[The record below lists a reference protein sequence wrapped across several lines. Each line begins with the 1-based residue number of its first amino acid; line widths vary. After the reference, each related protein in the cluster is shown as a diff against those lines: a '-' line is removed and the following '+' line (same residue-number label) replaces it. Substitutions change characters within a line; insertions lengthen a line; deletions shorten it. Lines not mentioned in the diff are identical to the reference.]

1 MRAPFLPLLLASG
14 LLTVPSLHAFPQNV
28 ARIILGRPITTEHLE
43 KEFGALNAFLDP
55 IIEASD
61 AISVSQFEVGDPSV
75 KLSVLIVEPRHY
87 GIAVE
92 DKIDLEALKF
102 SVNFT
107 AKAEGNPPESLRKQL
122 EEAKADSNGEKN
134 PEVPI
139 ENLEVPLKQVVGVLK
154 EQVRIGGRIP
164 STTRPRTLFL
174 LNGYGVSKKMGLPLA
189 LLLGE
194 HGIRT
199 VMPDLRGQGESSG
212 SGVTWGKQEPGDL
225 ADLLTAL
232 QAKGVV
238 EQGPVAVLGI
248 SYGAA
253 MASLWSARDERVR
266 TTILVAPYQ
275 RADTK
280 IVTAYDQFLGGV
292 KLPFLLSDKMLT
304 EGTKVAAKKLQVS
317 WEEISP
323 AEAVK
328 DIDSPVLFMAS
339 TGDEIIPP
347 NEVAEMHGNAPSGSK
362 LHLFEKLPHLLLG
375 INFTEME
382 SLVMDWLDNRPAQ

>member
-14 LLTVPSLHAFPQNV
+14 LLTVPSLHAFPNQV

-43 KEFGALNAFLDP
+43 NELGGLNAILDP

-75 KLSVLIVEPRHY
+75 KLSVLIVEPRRY

-92 DKIDLEALKF
+92 DKFDRETQTY
-102 SVNFT
+102 SVNINI
-107 AKAEGNPPESLRKQL
+107 KGEGNLPESMRKRL
-122 EEAKADSNGEKN
+122 EEAKADGQK
-134 PEVPI
+134 
-139 ENLEVPLKQVVGVLK
+139 NLEVPFEQFSL
-154 EQVRIGGRIP
+154 EQVAELLGEQARAGGKIP
-164 STTRPRTLFL
+164 SATRPRTLFL

-189 LLLGE
+189 LLLAE
-194 HGIRT
+194 RGIRT
-199 VMPDLRGQGESSG
+199 VMPDLRGQGESGG
-212 SGVTWGKQEPGDL
+212 SGVTWGKEEPGDL
-225 ADLLTAL
+225 SDLLTAL
-232 QAKGVV
+232 QTKGVV

-266 TTILVAPYQ
+266 ATILVAPYQ

-280 IVTAYDQFLGGV
+280 IVAAYDKFLGGI
-292 KLPFLLSDKMLT
+292 KLSFQLSDKILT
-304 EGTKVAAKKLQVS
+304 EGTKIAAKRLQAS

-328 DIDSPVLFMAS
+328 GIRTPVLFMAS
-339 TGDEIIPP
+339 TGDEVMPR
-347 NEVAEMHGNAPSGSK
+347 NEVAEMHRNAPEGSK
-362 LHLFEKLPHLLLG
+362 LHVFEKLPHLLLG

-382 SLVMDWLDNRPAQ
+382 SLVMDWLDQDPG